1 MEYKIE
7 QFEERHLL
15 LRESF
20 FETLKN
26 LSETLVLDLE
36 NTKELLHKIKDQ
48 GGNIFVAV
56 SDEHGIIWT
65 ITLLVEQKMIRWWAL
80 AAHIEDVATREWFT
94 WQGVAKKLI
103 ERAIQEA
110 KQRWCYKIILDCN
123 EQLVP
128 FYEKSWFENEW
139 SFMRLYLK

>member
-7 QFEERHLL
+7 QFEEKHLL

-56 SDEHGIIWT
+56 SDEHGII
-65 ITLLVEQKMIRWWAL
+65 
-80 AAHIEDVATREWFT
+80 
-94 WQGVAKKLI
+94 
-103 ERAIQEA
+103 
-110 KQRWCYKIILDCN
+110 
-123 EQLVP
+123 
-128 FYEKSWFENEW
+128 
-139 SFMRLYLK
+139 